1 MKNIFKNYS
10 INDLKTRI
18 RKYGFNY
25 STKDFIIEAT
35 GIILLVFV
43 VALISRLKLQYI
55 LLLVLEAMAIIPFL
69 IHAWFAQNYNIKK
82 FKMLTD
88 YLGNIIP
95 IFIQK
100 AKIRYTLGEL
110 FEITNDQMKETIGK
124 AINYLDN
131 TTNDPQVSKN
141 ALRIIENDFP
151 NSRVKSVH
159 KLLLTVEAQNSI
171 VYEDVCQNMYEDI
184 EKWIKRVY
192 TFQKDLKNRRTKLL
206 ALCITTLFMNSIFV
220 YLYVSNEY
228 FIGFTENIVYQISTL
243 IFITF
248 ILLAITAILTRLNG
262 EWLINDTEYY
272 KDEKLKKWYLIY
284 KKKETKPKL
293 VDILTA
299 LMCLVGSIYLFVSKR
314 YIYIF
319 ITMLLCILAL
329 FNKKRIYK
337 RAYKIINKALT
348 VEFPVWLREISL
360 TLNNL
365 TVLNAI
371 EYSQNI
377 ASYPLRKEIRTFL
390 NKAKIDPTS
399 IKPYNE
405 FLEEFDLED
414 AKSTMKVLYA
424 IQSVGKED
432 VKKRVSNL
440 IIRNQEMLDKA
451 ESIRNNDSIGGI
463 EALGYVP
470 IFLFTFQML
479 ISMFSMFGYMMETIS
494 RNVSI

>member
-1 MKNIFKNYS
+1 MKNIIRNYS
-10 INDLKTRI
+10 IKNLKTRI

-25 STKDFIIEAT
+25 STRDFVLEAA
-35 GIILLVFV
+35 GIILLVFI
-43 VALISRLKLQYI
+43 VALISRLKLEYI
-55 LLLVLEAMAIIPFL
+55 LVLVLEAMAIIPFL
-69 IHAWFAQNYNIKK
+69 IHAWFAQNYNVKK
-82 FKMLTD
+82 FTMLTD

-95 IFIQK
+95 IFAQK
-100 AKIRYTLGEL
+100 TKIRYTLGEL
-110 FEITNDQMKETIGK
+110 FEITNDQMKETIAK
-124 AINYLDN
+124 AIHYLDH
-131 TTNDPQVSKN
+131 TTNDPQISKN
-141 ALRIIENDFP
+141 AHKIIENDFP

-159 KLLLTVEAQNSI
+159 KLLLTIEAQNSV

-206 ALCITTLFMNSIFV
+206 LLCISTLFMNSVFV
-220 YLYVSNEY
+220 YLYVSNDY
-228 FIGFTENIVYQISTL
+228 FVGFTENAIYQISTL
-243 IFITF
+243 AFITC
-248 ILLAITAILTRLNG
+248 ILLAITAVLTRLNG

-272 KDEKLKKWYLIY
+272 KDEKLKKWYLTY
-284 KKKETKPKL
+284 KKKETRPKL

-299 LMCLVGSIYLFVSKR
+299 FMCLVGATYLFVLKK
-314 YIYIF
+314 YVYVF
-319 ITMLLCILAL
+319 IPLILGLLAL

-337 RAYKIINKALT
+337 KAYKTINKALT

-360 TLNNL
+360 TLHNL

-424 IQSVGKED
+424 IQNIGKED
-432 VKKRVSNL
+432 VKNRVSNL

-451 ESIRNNDSIGGI
+451 ETIRNNDSIGGI
-463 EALGYVP
+463 ETLGYVP
-470 IFLFTFQML
+470 TVLFSFQML
-479 ISMFSMFGYMMETIS
+479 VSMFAMFNYMMETVS
-494 RNVSI
+494 RSVTI